1 MHAAL
6 LTTTLAAAVVLATAG
21 TAPAEAQWR
30 DRSGSNAHAD
40 GYNAGA
46 QAGNDDAR
54 DGRPFEYQRHRAY
67 RDGDRGY
74 NSRYGGRD
82 DYKQQYRAGFVA
94 GYRDSYYAS
103 GGRSG
108 GYGRPS
114 YGGGPASG
122 GVYGRGRGG
131 WTDIAYSRG
140 FDEGYRKGVEDGRD
154 RDRRDP
160 RRHGWYRDGDRGYR
174 SEYGPRALYQRSY
187 RSAFEQ
193 GYDLGY
199 DDGRRQRSRGIW

>member
-6 LTTTLAAAVVLATAG
+6 LRTTLAAAVFLVTAGGATAQW
-21 TAPAEAQWR
+21 QWR
-30 DRSGSNAHAD
+30 DQGSHAHAE

-46 QAGNDDAR
+46 RAGADDAH
-54 DGRPFEYQRHRAY
+54 DGRAFEYQRHRAY

-74 NSRYGGRD
+74 NGRVGTRD
-82 DYKQQYRAGFVA
+82 DYARQYRAGFIA

-108 GYGRPS
+108 TYGRPT
-114 YGGGPASG
+114 YRGGPG
-122 GVYGRGRGG
+122 YGRGRGG
-131 WTDIAYSRG
+131 RTDVAFARG
-140 FDEGYRKGVEDGRD
+140 FDDGYRKGVEDGRD

-160 RRHGWYRDGDRGYR
+160 WRHGWYRDGDRGYR
-174 SEYGPRALYQRSY
+174 NDLGPRVLYQRSY

-193 GYDLGY
+193 GYDQGY
-199 DDGRRQRSRGIW
+199 DDGRRPR